1 MVKNIRLVETMMGI
15 KSSEYTNSEQGFS
28 MARRSVIVKG
38 DVKEGEMITENNITT
53 KRPLLND
60 SIPAMQYYDVI
71 GKSFKKNLV
80 DDSIL
85 KWDDINE

>member
-1 MVKNIRLVETMMGI
+1 
-15 KSSEYTNSEQGFS
+15 

-38 DVKEGEMITENNITT
+38 NVKEGEIITENNITT

-60 SIPAMQYYDVI
+60 SVPAMKYYNVI
-71 GKSFKKNLV
+71 GKSFKRDLV